1 MDSSWA
7 SNFAGINYTYVPTDN
22 NTNIDE
28 LFKNKEDD
36 NNVVKMIELKDEMV
50 DLIHKK
56 EEIEFTQE
64 EKAVIQEGKDKDTDN
79 LIGKIKEYIQEFIQL
94 QGELNQI
101 NDKFKDEIKKLQ
113 NNISTL
119 ENMIQFLKKLPE
131 EHKDETIMKTI
142 IESMNTLSC
151 KIMKNDKLKET
162 REAYIQKRK
171 EIEKYIYFIQKLN
184 NFNQCNICPVCF
196 TNTVDHFVDPCGHT
210 FCKDCIKTL
219 RKNQEIDLYEIG
231 RIDNSQCFFCRERIK
246 TIRQLYFL

>member
-1 MDSSWA
+1 
-7 SNFAGINYTYVPTDN
+7 
-22 NTNIDE
+22 
-28 LFKNKEDD
+28 
-36 NNVVKMIELKDEMV
+36 MIELKDEMV

-94 QGELNQI
+94 QGELNHI

-142 IESMNTLSC
+142 IESMNTLSG

-162 REAYIQKRK
+162 REAYIQKRDIIDK
-171 EIEKYIYFIQKLN
+171 GII
-184 NFNQCNICPVCF
+184 
-196 TNTVDHFVDPCGHT
+196 
-210 FCKDCIKTL
+210 L
-219 RKNQEIDLYEIG
+219 REGD
-231 RIDNSQCFFCRERIK
+231 FFSYGEV
-246 TIRQLYFL
+246 FFD

>member
-142 IESMNTLSC
+142 MQAS
-151 KIMKNDKLKET
+151 
-162 REAYIQKRK
+162 
-171 EIEKYIYFIQKLN
+171 
-184 NFNQCNICPVCF
+184 
-196 TNTVDHFVDPCGHT
+196 
-210 FCKDCIKTL
+210 
-219 RKNQEIDLYEIG
+219 NQENYQAESKQASMQT
-231 RIDNSQCFFCRERIK
+231 RKKTNKQRNKQSKMQTIK
-246 TIRQLYFL
+246 YTINQ